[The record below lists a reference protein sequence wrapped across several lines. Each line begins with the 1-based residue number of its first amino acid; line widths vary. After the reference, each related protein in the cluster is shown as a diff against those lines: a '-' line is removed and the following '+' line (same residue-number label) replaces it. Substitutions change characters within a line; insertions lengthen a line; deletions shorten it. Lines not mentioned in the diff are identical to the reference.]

1 MSAGCGGSTGVR
13 NGIVAGEARSRRL
26 RGVMAMFEGH
36 NHRTVTQV
44 VQGLAALAACHR
56 VRVAS
61 PEVIQRLGW
70 RNLGGAWIHTLR
82 RGGSQ
87 GFAGQ
92 ATRGTTISARCHG
105 CVVRGMC
112 IVSANAWDTPRYSR
126 TAAPGRVGRDYMYMS
141 DEITCTCHVGGA
153 RPIGPI
159 SETCRTR
166 RCVVREPQGASRTQ
180 YRAIPRDRIEQRVRR
195 GLPTSTVTKRSPEGQ
210 VRSPS
215 VANDHSLHIHI

>member
-1 MSAGCGGSTGVR
+1 MVLRVGRQRCLWCALVEQSPLKNRVHVGGVR
-13 NGIVAGEARSRRL
+13 RLHRSAERHRRGRSAEPPL

-36 NHRTVTQV
+36 NHRTVTRV

-126 TAAPGRVGRDYMYMS
+126 TAAPGRVGRDYMNMNMCMLY
-141 DEITCTCHVGGA
+141 
-153 RPIGPI
+153 
-159 SETCRTR
+159 
-166 RCVVREPQGASRTQ
+166 
-180 YRAIPRDRIEQRVRR
+180 
-195 GLPTSTVTKRSPEGQ
+195 
-210 VRSPS
+210 
-215 VANDHSLHIHI
+215 